1 MITNFQG
8 HLYLPDHQPM
18 MSTIIEQREV
28 GSNGEVGRRGVSGSL
43 LVDAVSYEV
52 VENDVVFPTARLVTP
67 FTGSYLIENLIF
79 ITNQIWIARSITKE
93 TEENQ

>member
-8 HLYLPDHQPM
+8 HLYLPDHQPI
-18 MSTIIEQREV
+18 MSTVVEQYEV
-28 GSNGEVGRRGVSGSL
+28 GPSGETGGRGVSGSL
-43 LVDAVSYEV
+43 LVDTISYEV

-67 FTGSYLIENLIF
+67 FSGSYLIENLIF

-93 TEENQ
+93 TERN